1 MGENQTWQ
9 HFADQDVHDIRQHY
23 LRERIQVSRKDPGAR
38 SPSLSLVSPT
48 SAIPASWFRRL
59 SPKMQLTVRG
69 AAAARES
76 RKAVLT
82 GPWSAAQ
89 WGMWFI
95 APKDGTV
102 EMALPSGYQPSKS
115 KLPPSV
121 RFISTKIREEE
132 IVELDG
138 VRTTHPLRTYMDLCR
153 MGQRTN
159 AWLAAGWLLHR
170 GLGADEISS
179 YAEEFEGPIHSN
191 RKRLA
196 ISLPHR
202 AAELTSFPHL
212 LAYALLDD
220 SPVSVRTHCELDEM
234 GHAILLAGKD
244 LVIAV
249 DEDPLMR
256 QLEADP
262 KDKQLAQHLR
272 KRERWVAARGFRKL
286 YFIAEEVE
294 ADPEGFV
301 SEVMGARHLR
311 RRDLSY

>member
-1 MGENQTWQ
+1 MGENQAWL
-9 HFADQDVHDIRQHY
+9 HFADQGVHEIREHY
-23 LRERIQVSRKDPGAR
+23 LRERIQVSRKDPGTR
-38 SPSLSLVSPT
+38 SPNLRFMTPT
-48 SAIPASWFRRL
+48 SAIPASWFRKL
-59 SPKMQLTVRG
+59 SPKMQFTVRG
-69 AAAARES
+69 AAAALES
-76 RKAVLT
+76 HKAVLI
-82 GPWSAAQ
+82 GPWAAAQ

-95 APKDGTV
+95 APKDRTV
-102 EMALPSGYQPSKS
+102 GMALPSGYQPSKS
-115 KLPPSV
+115 KFPPGV
-121 RFISTKIREEE
+121 RYISTKIREDE

-138 VRTTHPLRTYMDLCR
+138 VRVTHPLRTYMDLCR
-153 MGQRTN
+153 MAQRTN

-170 GLGADEISS
+170 GLGAEEISS
-179 YAEEFEGPIHSN
+179 YAEEYAGPMHPN
-191 RKRLA
+191 RRRMS

-234 GHAILLAGKD
+234 GHAILLAGND

-256 QLEADP
+256 QLETDP
-262 KDKQLAQHLR
+262 EHKQLAQRLR

-286 YFIAEEVE
+286 YFTAEEIE
-294 ADPEGFV
+294 AAPEEFV
-301 SEVMGARHLR
+301 SEVLGARHQR

>member
-1 MGENQTWQ
+1 MGEDRAWRD
-9 HFADQDVHDIRQHY
+9 FVDQSVQEVRQRY
-23 LRERIQVSRKDPGAR
+23 LRERVQVSRKDPPAR
-38 SPSLSLVSPT
+38 SPSLSFVSPT
-48 SAIPASWFRRL
+48 STISANWFRGL
-59 SPKMQLTVRG
+59 NIKLQLTVRG
-69 AAAARES
+69 AAAVQDS
-76 RKAVLT
+76 RKAVLI
-82 GPWSAAQ
+82 GPWAAAQ

-95 APKDGTV
+95 APKEPEV

-115 KLPPSV
+115 KLPTRV

-138 VRTTHPLRTYMDLCR
+138 VRVTHPLRTYMDLCR

-170 GLGADEISS
+170 GLRADEISS

-191 RKRLA
+191 RRRLA
-196 ISLPHR
+196 MSLPHR
-202 AAELTSFPHL
+202 AKGLTSFPHL
-212 LAYALLDD
+212 LAYAVLDD
-220 SPVSVRTHCELDEM
+220 SPVSGRTHCELDEM
-234 GHAILLAGKD
+234 GHAILLAGND

-249 DEDPLMR
+249 DEDPLWR

-262 KDKQLAQHLR
+262 KDEQLARRLR
-272 KRERWVAARGFRKL
+272 KRERWVAARGYRKL
-286 YFIAEEVE
+286 FFTAEEIE

-301 SEVMGARHLR
+301 SEVLGARHLR